1 MSLPGGYGSLRV
13 IAGEFRGLKG
23 PAPTFTPIHVW
34 GLRLAG
40 EQSLAL
46 PITEGY
52 TTLLV
57 VLKGPVDSGTEAIG
71 TTEVGIFDRTGD
83 HIRIDTLRMQQRFF
97 SAVNRSM
104 SRSWAAVPS

>member
-1 MSLPGGYGSLRV
+1 VAPPGPTASHRHAAQQYTYAYDGEYSEQPDSFFESSRGYGSLRV

-23 PAPTFTPIHVW
+23 P
-34 GLRLAG
+34 
-40 EQSLAL
+40 
-46 PITEGY
+46 
-52 TTLLV
+52 V
-57 VLKGPVDSGTEAIG
+57 VLKGSVHSGTEAIG